1 MHPLMQRALYPG
13 TFDPITNGHLDVLG
27 RACQLF
33 DEVLLAVAP
42 NENKQPMFTLSERLE
57 LAAEAIR
64 PFTNA
69 RAVLLE
75 GLTVTFA
82 QSEGATVLVR
92 GLRAIS
98 DFEYEFQLAQM
109 NRHLAPQIE
118 TIFLMPNQKYFYT
131 SSNIVKSVAV
141 FDPERVGQFLPD
153 NVMAALRAKRA
164 AATPARP
171 S

>member
-1 MHPLMQRALYPG
+1 MQRALYPG

-42 NENKQPMFTLSERLE
+42 NESKHPMFTLQERLE
-57 LAAEAIR
+57 LAGEAIR
-64 PFTNA
+64 CFPKA

-75 GLTVTFA
+75 GLTVEFA
-82 QSEGATVLVR
+82 KKHEATVLVR

-109 NRHLAPQIE
+109 NRHLEGQIE
-118 TIFLMPNQKYFYT
+118 TIFLMPSQKYFYT
-131 SSNIVKSVAV
+131 SSSIVKSVAV
-141 FDPERVGQFLPD
+141 FDAERVEAFLPPC
-153 NVMAALRAKRA
+153 VMAALRAKK
-164 AATPARP
+164 AR
-171 S
+171 SALAQEQGDG